1 FVDYGHEGSIL
12 LLQTCLDHIMSYEG
26 DVHKTQLRPDLPAAV
41 FRYLMEQTNFSS
53 VLCDT
58 VRITMSSERILGDF
72 CDALHF
78 SVSEKIS
85 VGLALGDSENLDI
98 STRGK
103 NSCMDQIEELL
114 KSSGPIDSAEQIQ
127 DIFMFLCREKGFSK
141 HVDSFLEN
149 LSLMELKETTPLILA
164 PLLSDD
170 LCRPSR
176 NPQLVCGRRDDEF
189 DAILAEMETETSMAD
204 TMMEQGYGCT
214 IDVLHCKEVLSL
226 FSPLTEATVSRVLA
240 TLAHTHRSLDDN
252 ENLFMTFCSAVGIS
266 AASEA
271 LSAGSWNANVFAD
284 SIKQLAPEIN
294 WILVMEN
301 LDHKGFYLPNEE
313 AFIYLMSVYAHACQ
327 DPFPLHAICGSVWK
341 NIDGQI
347 SFLRYAVSAPPE
359 VFTFGHSPR
368 RLACSDAVRGYEGH
382 DAWLSLDLME
392 VFCQLAE
399 RGYQEFVREALKLP
413 LKQCPEVLL
422 LGIAQI
428 NTAYN
433 LLQYEVSSIVL
444 PMIVGNGR
452 KNGVIL
458 QLWNFNPNL
467 VLRGLL
473 DMIEADLGCVEM
485 VLNLCQELKILLSLL
500 EQIPFCFSIRLAAL
514 SSVKGYINVER
525 WLNDNLSTYKDVF
538 FEACIKFLKDI
549 FFVAPEDVPTDSF
562 QYTGSAA
569 NLYAKISPIFTK
581 VVEENIRL
589 ISSKE
594 LLEELKMLHESSRHG
609 LRMHNVGDCHPS
621 TSDGS
626 DIQADANSYFQHL
639 FSGQLSIDAMV
650 QMLASFKESSESRKQ
665 SIFECMIQ
673 NLFEEYR
680 FFFKFPEIE
689 LNIVAALVGS
699 LIKHQLVTHLTLGIA
714 LRSVLDALR
723 KPKDTKIFAFGTVAL
738 EQFLDR
744 LVEWPQYCNHILQIS
759 HLRGAHP
766 ELVAF
771 IEHTLAR
778 ISSGRLESNVS
789 SSFHRD
795 PQSDSSHA
803 PVESIE

>member
-1 FVDYGHEGSIL
+1 
-12 LLQTCLDHIMSYEG
+12 
-26 DVHKTQLRPDLPAAV
+26 
-41 FRYLMEQTNFSS
+41 MEQTNFSS

-58 VRITMSSERILGDF
+58 VRTTMSSEWILGDF
-72 CDALHF
+72 CDALYL
-78 SVSEKIS
+78 SVSEKIG

-103 NSCMDQIEELL
+103 NFCMGQIEELL
-114 KSSGPIDSAEQIQ
+114 KNYGPVDSAEQIQ
-127 DIFMFLCREKGFSK
+127 DIFMFLCRAKGFSK

-170 LCRPSR
+170 LCQPSR

-189 DAILAEMETETSMAD
+189 DTILAEMETETSMAG
-204 TMMEQGYGCT
+204 TMREQGYGCT

-240 TLAHTHRSLDDN
+240 TLAHTHRSLDDD
-252 ENLFMTFCSAVGIS
+252 ENLFMTFCSAVGVS

-284 SIKQLAPEIN
+284 SIKQLSPEIN

-301 LDHKGFYLPNEE
+301 LDHEGFYLPNEE
-313 AFIYLMSVYAHACQ
+313 AFIFLMSVYAHACQ

-347 SFLRYAVSAPPE
+347 SLLRYAVSAPPE

-368 RLACSDAVRGYEGH
+368 RLACSDTVHGYEGH

-399 RGYQEFVREALKLP
+399 RGYQEFVREALKFP

-458 QLWNFNPNL
+458 QLWSFNPNL
-467 VLRGLL
+467 VLRGLV
-473 DMIEADLGCVEM
+473 DMIEADQGCVEM

-514 SSVKGYINVER
+514 SSVKGYINIER

-549 FFVAPEDVPTDSF
+549 FFVAPEVVSTNSF
-562 QYTGSAA
+562 QHTGSAA

-581 VVEENIRL
+581 VMFLPELSCGLFKLLSTCHGFLWMRALQVLEENIRL

-594 LLEELKMLHESSRHG
+594 LLEELKMLNESSRHG
-609 LRMHNVGDCHPS
+609 LRTHNVGACHPS
-621 TSDGS
+621 TSDGN
-626 DIQADANSYFQHL
+626 DIQADANSYFQQL
-639 FSGQLSIDAMV
+639 FSGQLSVDAMV

-723 KPKDTKIFAFGTVAL
+723 KPTDTKIFAFGTVAL

-759 HLRGAHP
+759 HLCGAHP
-766 ELVAF
+766 ELVSF

-778 ISSGRLESNVS
+778 ISSGRLEPNVS

-795 PQSDSSHA
+795 PQSDPFLA
-803 PVESIE
+803 PVESIEVENEFATLSFTNI